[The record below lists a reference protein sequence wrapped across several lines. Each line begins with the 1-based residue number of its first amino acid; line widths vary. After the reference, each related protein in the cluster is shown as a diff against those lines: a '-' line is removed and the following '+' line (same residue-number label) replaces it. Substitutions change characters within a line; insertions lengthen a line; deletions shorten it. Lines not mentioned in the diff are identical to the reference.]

1 MGWESKV
8 AYQMLSCFCL
18 LRITS
23 SWSLM
28 ASPFALILLFSS
40 YKLVGFDFLSL
51 FFSSLVVF
59 LSTILYIWKHKSVE
73 ENVLTSIEKSSHEC
87 ETFPKETPMLMN
99 ETMIEDMEKKEEQ
112 GSDNIGVANYDSY
125 FSDLDGSI
133 SDEESLIE
141 ISLPSGHLMDQ
152 HKQEFNQQS
161 LMEFLAEFNEMY
173 EEENLIEIDISIG
186 SIKYSRF
193 EIET

>member
-1 MGWESKV
+1 
-8 AYQMLSCFCL
+8 
-18 LRITS
+18 
-23 SWSLM
+23 M

-40 YKLVGFDFLSL
+40 YKLVGFDFLSF
-51 FFSSLVVF
+51 FFSPLVLF

-73 ENVLTSIEKSSHEC
+73 ENVSTSMEKSSHEC
-87 ETFPKETPMLMN
+87 ETFPSATPILLMN
-99 ETMIEDMEKKEEQ
+99 ESMIEDMERKEEEQ
-112 GSDNIGVANYDSY
+112 GSDDIGVANY
-125 FSDLDGSI
+125 DLDGSI

-141 ISLPSGHLMDQ
+141 ISLPSGHLVDQ

-161 LMEFLAEFNEMY
+161 LMELLEEFNEMY

-186 SIKYSRF
+186 SIKCSRF